1 MRGCRTAKLLK
12 SWRLRGIEKLAHPL
26 LLSDVDRLPAPKNA
40 YPKEKHQM
48 KKILSALVA
57 VAFAIPVLAQTPA
70 AAPAAAAKPAAAAPA
85 AAAPVAPAAP
95 AAAPAAAAKPADK
108 AAKPPKKKK
117 AKKVQPGDGTST
129 QPNMTK

>member
-1 MRGCRTAKLLK
+1 LH
-12 SWRLRGIEKLAHPL
+12 GIKKLAHPL
-26 LLSDVDRLPAPKNA
+26 LLSDADRSPALKNA
-40 YPKEKHQM
+40 YPKEKRQM

-108 AAKPPKKKK
+108 AAAPAKTEKKKKK
-117 AKKVQPGDGTST
+117 AKKVPPGSGTTLEPQP
-129 QPNMTK
+129 K